1 MAITVETGSIVAG
14 SNSYVTGAGL
24 VTYAADR
31 GITITG
37 NAEILVL
44 RAALYVEQ
52 LSFKGDKK
60 TKAQRMQ
67 WPRYGVIIDGFSV
80 DSDEIPQ
87 QLIDLQYEVAIAIGD
102 GDDPLGTI
110 DRSVKR
116 EKVDVIEVEY
126 MDNAV
131 PFAINRKI
139 KALESKLTR
148 ANSGGMVVE
157 LFRA

>member
-1 MAITVETGSIVAG
+1 MSTIVETGSIVTGA
-14 SNSYVTGAGL
+14 NSYVSDADFA
-24 VTYAADR
+24 TYASDR
-31 GITITG
+31 GITVTG
-37 NAEILVL
+37 TAAQLLL

-67 WPRYGVIIDGFSV
+67 WPRYGVIIDGFSIE
-80 DSDEIPQ
+80 SDEIPQ
-87 QLIDLQYEVAIAIGD
+87 QLIDLQCEVALAIDG

-126 MDNAV
+126 MDNAA

-148 ANSGGMVVE
+148 VRSGGMVVE